1 MTVVNHHMYKDSS
14 VTCPGCFAFESGSD
28 DPKLFVRNASN
39 PVFVPL
45 SQLPR
50 FAEGVEAL
58 KASKE
63 KKVILRQLY
72 DTIDRRQDL
81 FPSLDDIIASG
92 LLLELVLVL
101 EGDYSFATKYEALR
115 LFLVFTIQQIP
126 CGSLL
131 ADQRCIK
138 VLVGL
143 VSCDS
148 GKSFVL
154 TSEEEKGM
162 KTNCVLWSCVCL
174 HNILVDSEAGAH
186 VCGVLLEHEFTGLL
200 VSRMTNMR
208 SLECLKYLLQLIER
222 CYSVA
227 KSAFP
232 DKICL
237 FRDICREFPRVIREQ
252 HLSDTIISECVFD
265 CLYSMISTDES
276 LFTVAADAGLLETL
290 LQSLNIKCFAGCFRC
305 LNLFC
310 QTEIPPAMLDV
321 GFRDLVMSMFN
332 SLDAPSLA
340 ELFKFVTKG
349 ICDRVLDV
357 DIPEFTGMVLK
368 LGENAPCAVIAECS
382 NFLVSILG
390 FIVNHVPPCEP
401 AMIDSVVDMIAQTLE
416 QKPENQLLS
425 ALRALVELTQ
435 NHEMMQHLTVLPSL
449 KQTLTDLNAVQFRD
463 TIELILSQL
472 NDVL

>member
-1 MTVVNHHMYKDSS
+1 MYKHSP
-14 VTCPGCFAFESGSD
+14 VTCPRCFAFESGYD

-45 SQLPR
+45 SRLPR

-63 KKVILRQLY
+63 KRIILRQLY

-81 FPSLDDIIASG
+81 FPSLDDVIASG

-115 LFLVFTIQQIP
+115 LFLVCTIQRIP

-138 VLVGL
+138 VLFGL

-174 HNILVDSEAGAH
+174 HNILVDSEVGTN
-186 VCGVLLEHEFTGLL
+186 VCGLLLEHGFTGALA
-200 VSRMTNMR
+200 SRMTNMR
-208 SLECLKYLLQLIER
+208 SLECLKYVLQLIER

-232 DKICL
+232 DRTGL
-237 FRDICREFPRVIREQ
+237 FTDICREFPRVIREQ
-252 HLSDTIISECVFD
+252 HLADTIISECVFD

-276 LFTVAADAGLLETL
+276 MFKVAADAGLLETL

-310 QTEIPPAMLDV
+310 QAGIPPEMLDV
-321 GFRDLVMSMFN
+321 GFRDLVMSMLQ
-332 SLDAPSLA
+332 SLDAPGLA
-340 ELFKFVTKG
+340 QLFKFVAKG
-349 ICDRVLDV
+349 INDQVLDV
-357 DIPEFTGMVLK
+357 DIPAFTGMVLK
-368 LGENAPCAVIAECS
+368 LCENAPCSVIAECS
-382 NFLVSILG
+382 DFLVSILTV
-390 FIVNHVPPCEP
+390 IVTHVPPCEP
-401 AMIDSVVDMIAQTLE
+401 GMIDAVVDIITQTLE
-416 QKPENQLLS
+416 QKPESQLLS
-425 ALRALVELTQ
+425 ALHALVELTQ
-435 NHEMMQHLTVLPSL
+435 NHDVMQQLTVLPVL
-449 KQTLTDLNAVQFRD
+449 KQTLIDLNAVQFRD
-463 TIELILSQL
+463 TVELILSQL
-472 NDVL
+472 NDVW